1 MQERYQSLALATGQL
16 TWIVRHPGVATEEGD
31 GRDWRLFT
39 GQSRRE
45 GQQGAWQNAIHPDD
59 RVRVAMAWETAL
71 AAGSAYEIE
80 YRVRRFDGDYR
91 WLLVRGLPT
100 LEADGSV
107 REWVGIATDIT
118 DRREAEET
126 LRASE
131 AQLADEL
138 ADMRR
143 LQRISGQLIRE
154 GRLDALYAQ
163 IVEAAIAVMRS
174 DMGSMQML
182 HLERN
187 ELQLLAS
194 SGFNPAAA
202 AYWEWVRADSTSSC
216 GVALDK
222 GERVI
227 VPDVEASE
235 FMAGT
240 PDLEYNRLSGI
251 KAVQST
257 PLISRSGCVV
267 GMISTH
273 WRRALQPS
281 ESSLRMLDVLAR
293 QAADLIERSQTEEAL
308 RASERR
314 KDEFLSIASHELR
327 TPLTSITANVQLAR
341 RSLRPSLA
349 GDDSSPD
356 ADEGLYLPAD
366 TLERMRHLLDNSNRQ
381 LSRLSRLVGDLLDVS
396 RIQANVL
403 VMRIEECDLLDIVS
417 EAIDAQRSV
426 WPSRPITLEIA
437 SHGRIPLLAD
447 ADRIG
452 QVVTNYLT
460 NALNYSASDQ
470 PVVARVQVV
479 GDRARVEVGDHGPG
493 LAPAQQE
500 HVFENYYRAPGVERQ
515 SGLSGGL
522 GLGLHISKTIIERHG
537 GAVGVESLPGAGSL
551 FWFTLPLAAA
561 TPQEN

>member
-1 MQERYQSLALATGQL
+1 
-16 TWIVRHPGVATEEGD
+16 
-31 GRDWRLFT
+31 
-39 GQSRRE
+39 
-45 GQQGAWQNAIHPDD
+45 
-59 RVRVAMAWETAL
+59 
-71 AAGSAYEIE
+71 
-80 YRVRRFDGDYR
+80 
-91 WLLVRGLPT
+91 
-100 LEADGSV
+100 
-107 REWVGIATDIT
+107 
-118 DRREAEET
+118 
-126 LRASE
+126 
-131 AQLADEL
+131 
-138 ADMRR
+138 
-143 LQRISGQLIRE
+143 
-154 GRLDALYAQ
+154 
-163 IVEAAIAVMRS
+163 
-174 DMGSMQML
+174 
-182 HLERN
+182 
-187 ELQLLAS
+187 
-194 SGFNPAAA
+194 
-202 AYWEWVRADSTSSC
+202 
-216 GVALDK
+216 
-222 GERVI
+222 
-227 VPDVEASE
+227 
-235 FMAGT
+235 
-240 PDLEYNRLSGI
+240 
-251 KAVQST
+251 
-257 PLISRSGCVV
+257 
-267 GMISTH
+267 
-273 WRRALQPS
+273 
-281 ESSLRMLDVLAR
+281 MLDVLAR